1 MTESNPAA
9 LASAV
14 VWGAFALTFIFGAVG
29 NKTHFCTMGAVS
41 DVVNMGDWNRMR
53 MWLLAIAVATAG
65 ASALQLAG
73 LVDLSKT
80 IYTAPRFTWLSYIL
94 GGLLFG
100 IGMTLGSGC
109 GSRTLIRIGTGNL
122 KSLVVAIVLALT
134 AYMTLKGILGV
145 FRVAALDSVGATLA
159 VSQDLP
165 SLIAGTLGFDK
176 RIVLAALGLAISLGL
191 AAFVFKPREFRTFD
205 NVLGGVVVGLVVVG
219 GWYLSG
225 HIGHLAEDPATLE
238 EKFLATNSGRME
250 SLSFVAP
257 QAYFLE
263 LLMLWSDKS
272 RVMTFGTASVLGMV
286 AGSLAWSL
294 ASRTFRLESFRDAE
308 DLINHLVG
316 GALMGFGGV
325 LALGCTIGQGISGLS
340 TLALGSFLAFFA
352 IVAGAALTMKIQYWR
367 LMRQTRAL
375 NRRMRAQYVDARSR
389 DILESRSF
397 PGR

>member
-1 MTESNPAA
+1 LTEPNPAA

-14 VWGAFALTFIFGAVG
+14 VWGGFALAFLFGAVG

-65 ASALQLAG
+65 ACALQLAG

-80 IYTAPRFTWLSYIL
+80 IYTVPRFTWLSYVL

-122 KSLVVAIVLALT
+122 KSLVVAIVLAIT

-145 FRVAALDSVGATLA
+145 FRVAALDSVSATLA
-159 VSQDLP
+159 GSQDLP
-165 SLIAGTLGFDK
+165 SLIGRSAGLDKKTVLG
-176 RIVLAALGLAISLGL
+176 ALGLVMAGGL
-191 AAFVFKPREFRTFD
+191 LAFVFKAREFRTFD
-205 NVLGGVVVGLVVVG
+205 NVLGGVVVGLVVIG

-257 QAYFLE
+257 QAYSLE

-272 RVMTFGTASVLGMV
+272 RVVTFGIASVLGMF

-294 ASRTFRLESFRDAE
+294 ATKSFRLESFRDAE

-325 LALGCTIGQGISGLS
+325 LALGCTIGQGVSGLS

-367 LMRQTRAL
+367 LMRQA
-375 NRRMRAQYVDARSR
+375 
-389 DILESRSF
+389 
-397 PGR
+397 

>member
-1 MTESNPAA
+1 LTESNPAA
-9 LASAV
+9 LASIV
-14 VWGAFALTFIFGAVG
+14 VWGGVALGFLFGAVG

-80 IYTAPRFTWLSYIL
+80 IYTSPRFTWLSYVL

-100 IGMTLGSGC
+100 IGMTLASGC

-122 KSLVVAIVLALT
+122 KSLVVAIVLAIT
-134 AYMTLKGILGV
+134 AYMTLKGVLGV

-159 VSQDLP
+159 GSQDLP
-165 SLIAGTLGFDK
+165 SLVGAALGFDK
-176 RIVLAALGLAISLGL
+176 KLALEALGLGLALGL
-191 AAFVFKPREFRTFD
+191 FVFVFKAREFRTFD

-225 HIGHLAEDPATLE
+225 HIGYLAEDPATLE
-238 EKFLATNSGRME
+238 EKFLATNSGRIE

-257 QAYFLE
+257 QAYSLE

-272 RVMTFGTASVLGMV
+272 RVMTFGIASVLGML

-294 ASRTFRLESFRDAE
+294 ATRTFRLESFRDAE

-340 TLALGSFLAFFA
+340 TLALGSVLAFFS

-367 LMRQTRAL
+367 LMRQAPKRGASAHL
-375 NRRMRAQYVDARSR
+375 R
-389 DILESRSF
+389 
-397 PGR
+397 